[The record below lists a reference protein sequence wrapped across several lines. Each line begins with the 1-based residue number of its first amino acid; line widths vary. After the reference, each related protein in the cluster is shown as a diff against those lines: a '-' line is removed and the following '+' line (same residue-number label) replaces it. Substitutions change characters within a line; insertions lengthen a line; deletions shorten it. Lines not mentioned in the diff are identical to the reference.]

1 MPGRAPAAR
10 SRPKR
15 GRRAAAREQDLRA
28 KLVEAR
34 QTIDA
39 IRSGHVDAL
48 VINGPSGEQVYTL
61 ETADRPYR
69 VLVEQ
74 MGQGAAVLGEDGVVV
89 YANPRLGTL
98 LGVESGMLVGIA
110 FDSLFPE
117 EQRAAVAWAL
127 AQAREAPCA
136 IDSCLQL
143 GGRLVPVQL
152 SASPLRLPAMAIV
165 ALVTDL
171 TAQKDN
177 AALAASRDALQ
188 RADRLKDEFLAML
201 AHELRNPL
209 APIRNTVALL
219 KGKLRSHGE
228 LAPGLAVIE
237 RQVEHMAL
245 LLDDLLDVS
254 QLTRGGIVLRKQR
267 VSLED
272 VVDAAVETSG
282 PVIAAAGHEL
292 LVSLPDSAIEL
303 DGDPLRLSQA
313 VSNLLN
319 NAAKYTARGGRIW
332 LSAERGE
339 PGLAVVRVRDT
350 GIGIDAE
357 DLDRIFDIFSQ
368 ATPVLDRSQGGL
380 GVGLSLVRG
389 LIELHG
395 GTIEALSRG
404 LGHGSEFVIRLPLA
418 PAAPENGM
426 RGLQPAARDS
436 GAAEPLR
443 ILVADDN
450 ADSAESL
457 ALLLQMM
464 GHDVRT
470 ELDGARAVETAQA
483 FQPEVVLL
491 DLGMPQLNGYEAARR
506 IRALPGGDK
515 VVLIAQTGWS
525 QPEDRQRSRDAGFDH
540 HVVKPIPAGALEKLL
555 ARRRAGELPPSH

>member
-1 MPGRAPAAR
+1 VQAL
-10 SRPKR
+10 
-15 GRRAAAREQDLRA
+15 QA
-28 KLVEAR
+28 KLREAR

-48 VINGPSGEQVYTL
+48 VIRSSDGERVYTL

-74 MGQGAAVLGEDGVVV
+74 MSQGAAVLSDDGLVV
-89 YANPRLGTL
+89 YSNPRLNAL
-98 LGVESGMLVGIA
+98 LGVESEALVGVP

-117 EQRAAVAWAL
+117 ELRAEVAWAVG
-127 AQAREAPCA
+127 QARTSPCA
-136 IDSCLQL
+136 IDSRLRL
-143 GGRLVPVQL
+143 AGRLTPVQV
-152 SASPLRLPAMAIV
+152 SASPLGLTAMAVV

-177 AALAASRDALQ
+177 AVLAASRDALQ

-209 APIRNTVALL
+209 APIRNTVTLL

-267 VSLED
+267 VSLQD

-292 LVSLPDSAIEL
+292 LVSLPDHTIEL
-303 DGDPLRLSQA
+303 DGDPMRLSQA
-313 VSNLLN
+313 FSNVLN

-339 PGLAVVRVRDT
+339 PDVAVVRVRDT

-389 LIELHG
+389 LVELHG
-395 GTIEALSRG
+395 GTIEAHSRG
-404 LGHGSEFVIRLPLA
+404 LGHGSEFVIRLPTA
-418 PAAPENGM
+418 SASPENGKGAHEPGARAS
-426 RGLQPAARDS
+426 RG
-436 GAAEPLR
+436 AEPLR

-464 GHDVRT
+464 GHEVRT
-470 ELDGARAVETAQA
+470 ELDGVHAVETAEA
-483 FQPEVVLL
+483 FQPQVVLL
-491 DLGMPQLNGYEAARR
+491 DLGMPRLNGYEAARR

-555 ARRRAGELPPSH
+555 GPRRAGELPSSR